1 MSKEKRKDLKIDKR
15 ILKNSAA
22 KNPDTAKPSTKLS
35 ASKIII
41 AFITNKNKPKV
52 TIVAG
57 NVKNTKSGLT
67 NIFSKAITIA
77 TIIAEPYP
85 ETETPG
91 KILDSNI
98 TANAV
103 NRIFKNVFIMVVFSY

>member
-1 MSKEKRKDLKIDKR
+1 M
-15 ILKNSAA
+15 
-22 KNPDTAKPSTKLS
+22 
-35 ASKIII
+35 
-41 AFITNKNKPKV
+41 
-52 TIVAG
+52 VAG
-57 NVKNTKSGLT
+57 NVKKTKRGLT

-98 TANAV
+98 TATAV
-103 NRIFKNVFIMVVFSY
+103 NRIFKKVFMFINFSY